1 MVKSIVL
8 QLGALQ
14 LFKSRYSPH
23 RVAPLKV
30 TVPRSV
36 AILSY
41 VEKENMVGS
50 VERTKQLYGRVL
62 PVYYERARQRA
73 YNFIG

>member
-23 RVAPLKV
+23 RVAPLKG

-41 VEKENMVGS
+41 LEKENMVGS
-50 VERTKQLYGRVL
+50 VEQKKQLYGQVL
-62 PVYYERARQRA
+62 PVHYEKAGQSA
-73 YNFIG
+73 YNSIE